1 LMQAAQCF
9 TEALDLIRQQQN
21 TSETSTTSA
30 SSSSSLN
37 RQVITLLN
45 NRSAMYEKANM
56 PELSLGDVTT
66 ILETYGDVHHEKA
79 RTRALRLLEQLNR
92 WYDALVQVC
101 ALQLLFMQTHRAT
114 LSMGLP
120 LPSHVKPPVP
130 ANKMEELV
138 AHIVPTEMAK
148 YLEDNDDNDISN
160 DDTKTKKKKRRS
172 LPAAHT
178 IQQLLKSYT
187 DYNGW
192 MALAARDGPPVP
204 DGDIPSINDNGD
216 GSSDTP
222 EQRRAQRAVALLKRG
237 RRLVYEKQ
245 YEAATVDFEAAYAAV
260 ENNTTA
266 QACMSSADATTKYT
280 DSYARL
286 LEWLGMVRHWHRELE
301 QAADAY
307 AKCSAMEPQ
316 NALILVKQAGV
327 QTDHHE
333 QEKALEF
340 FAAAL
345 ALDPTSTDAL
355 FHRANLYMLQGK
367 SDEAKSDLEACL
379 KSRPNHVMARLRLAS
394 ILSAMQDA
402 VRAREQLDL
411 AEQSL
416 GSSGDANTSMTAA
429 EILSYRGE
437 LFFTQ
442 GEMQEARHHFEKA
455 IAMDPSNPTPYMN
468 AALTILNTPPEP
480 GQMPDAKAV
489 MEFLEKA
496 IAVDQ
501 QFTAAYIHLGQLKLG
516 TARDLE
522 SARRVI
528 TLYDQALEHCRQP
541 EEVKE
546 LCSMRV
552 LAVAQVDAATML
564 HMETFSMQ

>member
-1 LMQAAQCF
+1 
-9 TEALDLIRQQQN
+9 
-21 TSETSTTSA
+21 
-30 SSSSSLN
+30 
-37 RQVITLLN
+37 
-45 NRSAMYEKANM
+45 
-56 PELSLGDVTT
+56 
-66 ILETYGDVHHEKA
+66 
-79 RTRALRLLEQLNR
+79 
-92 WYDALVQVC
+92 
-101 ALQLLFMQTHRAT
+101 
-114 LSMGLP
+114 
-120 LPSHVKPPVP
+120 
-130 ANKMEELV
+130 
-138 AHIVPTEMAK
+138 
-148 YLEDNDDNDISN
+148 
-160 DDTKTKKKKRRS
+160 
-172 LPAAHT
+172 
-178 IQQLLKSYT
+178 
-187 DYNGW
+187 
-192 MALAARDGPPVP
+192 
-204 DGDIPSINDNGD
+204 
-216 GSSDTP
+216 
-222 EQRRAQRAVALLKRG
+222 
-237 RRLVYEKQ
+237 VYEKQ
-245 YEAATVDFEAAYAAV
+245 YEAASVDFEDAYATV
-260 ENNTTA
+260 ENNAAA
-266 QACMSSADATTKYT
+266 QACMASADATTKFT
-280 DSYARL
+280 DTYARL

-307 AKCSAMEPQ
+307 AKCSEVEPT
-316 NALILVKQAGV
+316 NVLVLVKQAGV

-340 FAAAL
+340 FGTAL

-367 SDEAKSDLEACL
+367 SDAAKSDLEACL
-379 KSRPNHVMARLRLAS
+379 KARPNHVMARLRLAS

-416 GSSGDANTSMTAA
+416 GSSGSDAASTSMTAA

-442 GEMQEARHHFEKA
+442 GEMQEARNHFEKA

-489 MEFLEKA
+489 MELLEKA

-546 LCSMRV
+546 LCSMRI